1 MKTPIYDFLLKNSY
15 STNIKAYMPGHKGL
29 LNTHDI
35 TEIDGADSLYE
46 CEINK
51 GIIYQSELNAQSLFN
66 SKRTL
71 YSTQGST
78 LSIQTMLMLLKLRFP
93 DKNRIAAFRFAHRS
107 FISAAV
113 LLDFEIDWIY
123 SDEFLSCSVSAD
135 DVKKAI
141 NDKTSGVFLNHF
153 DYHGGKCD
161 LFAIRDAIGDIPLL
175 VDNAHGAYL
184 VFENENHPNNFADLV
199 CDSAHKTLPVLTGGG
214 YLHINNEEFLPF
226 SKEGMAIL
234 GSSSPSYLIMESL
247 DLCNKFIYENYDKY
261 HEVCNLI
268 ENFRQELSNLG
279 FELVAAR
286 DKMKVVVK
294 AYSYG
299 YTGTALA
306 NELKARGLEC
316 EFADYNYTVLLFS
329 IMNSRA
335 DFKKSL
341 ACFRNISKRISIAYQ
356 NIYSNSETSFLS
368 PKDAFFSKSEI
379 VSTKAAL
386 NRINAGIF
394 SPCPPGVPLVMPG
407 EIISEKVL
415 DLLSCFGVQSIRV
428 VCNK

>member
-15 STNIKAYMPGHKGL
+15 STNIKHMPGHKGL

-161 LFAIRDAIGDIPLL
+161 LFAIRDAIGDIPL
-175 VDNAHGAYL
+175 
-184 VFENENHPNNFADLV
+184 
-199 CDSAHKTLPVLTGGG
+199 
-214 YLHINNEEFLPF
+214 
-226 SKEGMAIL
+226 
-234 GSSSPSYLIMESL
+234 
-247 DLCNKFIYENYDKY
+247 
-261 HEVCNLI
+261 
-268 ENFRQELSNLG
+268 
-279 FELVAAR
+279 
-286 DKMKVVVK
+286 
-294 AYSYG
+294 
-299 YTGTALA
+299 
-306 NELKARGLEC
+306 
-316 EFADYNYTVLLFS
+316 
-329 IMNSRA
+329 
-335 DFKKSL
+335 
-341 ACFRNISKRISIAYQ
+341 
-356 NIYSNSETSFLS
+356 
-368 PKDAFFSKSEI
+368 
-379 VSTKAAL
+379 
-386 NRINAGIF
+386 
-394 SPCPPGVPLVMPG
+394 
-407 EIISEKVL
+407 
-415 DLLSCFGVQSIRV
+415 
-428 VCNK
+428 